1 MGYGTA
7 KEVAQFKLEGMTCAA
22 CANRIEKSLSKLPGV
37 TNATV
42 NFAMETARVEYS
54 PGEVSITEMQ
64 NKVKQ
69 IGYKA
74 ISKEDH
80 ENTGD
85 RREKNCVSKTETTHL
100 SLTFITTF
108 MDDGCSFFFHF
119 MDLYTGDFHESMV
132 STDLG
137 NPSSILYR

>member
-1 MGYGTA
+1 MC
-7 KEVAQFKLEGMTCAA
+7 ES
-22 CANRIEKSLSKLPGV
+22 NRESLSKAPGV

-74 ISKEDH
+74 VSKEDH

-85 RREKNCVSKTETTHL
+85 HREKNYASRNRNYSSQPYFHYHFYGRWL
-100 SLTFITTF
+100 LIFI
-108 MDDGCSFFFHF
+108 HF

-132 STDLG
+132 SIDLG
-137 NPSSILYR
+137 NPSSVLYR